1 MRRPR
6 LAALILATSAA
17 AVCAQPAAGRF
28 DGSRAFEDLR
38 KLVLIGPRP
47 AGTEAAAKA
56 RAYLEA
62 QLSAAGVDVRE
73 QAFEAATPI
82 GRLRM
87 ANLVATV
94 PGKSPARLVIAGHY
108 DTKRFANFDFVGAND
123 GGSSAAFVL
132 EMARVL
138 KARVNPF
145 TIELLFLDGEEST
158 GEWTGTD
165 HTYGSRHYVE
175 AARADG
181 SLSGVK
187 ALILVDMI
195 GDRDLAMHREG
206 NSTPWLTDV
215 IWSAAKRLGHD
226 RHFLDTTTFIEDD
239 HMEFLQAGVPAV
251 DLIDLEYPPWH
262 TSGDTMD
269 KVDARSLQVVG
280 DVLLDA
286 LPRIE
291 AHLQGQEPP
300 R

>member
-1 MRRPR
+1 MRRSR
-6 LAALILATSAA
+6 LTVLILVTSAA
-17 AVCAQPAAGRF
+17 AVCAQPASGRF
-28 DGSRAFEDLR
+28 DGARAFEDLR

-47 AGTEAAAKA
+47 AGADAAAKA
-56 RAYLEA
+56 RAYLQA
-62 QLSAAGVDVRE
+62 QLSAAGVTVRE
-73 QAFEAATPI
+73 QPFEARTPI
-82 GRLRM
+82 GPLRM
-87 ANLVATV
+87 VNLVATI
-94 PGKSPARLVIAGHY
+94 PGQRPDRLVIAGHY

-132 EMARVL
+132 EMARAL

-158 GEWTGTD
+158 GEWVGTD

-175 AARADG
+175 AAQADG
-181 SLSGVK
+181 TLSGLK

-206 NSTPWLTDV
+206 NSTRWLTDV
-215 IWSAAKRLGHD
+215 IWTSAKRLGHD
-226 RHFLDTTTFIEDD
+226 RQFLDTTTFIEDD
-239 HMEFLQAGVPAV
+239 HMEFLQAGVQAV

-269 KVDARSLQVVG
+269 KVDARSLQIVG

-291 AHLQGQEPP
+291 ARLQEQDAGQ
-300 R
+300 